1 MRKSS
6 TYLGALALLA
16 TVGLSVAIDT
26 IPLPA
31 SAQTYGMQ
39 RRQERRNTRQG
50 SRELKHQ
57 CNANGG
63 SSRSECRQQKREMK
77 QTGRQNRW

>member
-1 MRKSS
+1 MQKSS

-16 TVGLSVAIDT
+16 TMSLGIAIDT

-31 SAQTYGMQ
+31 QAQTYGMQ
-39 RRQERRNTRQG
+39 RRQERRNTRQE
-50 SRELKHQ
+50 SRQQKHE